1 MAILIRSA
9 RLRGLAALL
18 LLCVLAGPA
27 FAEREHIDGLGSLDF
42 PTSST
47 SAPARAAFLR
57 GMLLMHLFEY
67 PDAERAFQEAQRL
80 DPGYAMAYWGEAMCA
95 THPVWNQ
102 QDMARG
108 RAALAK
114 LGADAAARA
123 AKAPTEREKAWLAI
137 AELLYGEG
145 DKPTRDARVEQALA
159 ALAERFPGDDEAQL
173 FHALWLLG
181 LGQGERQVVP
191 FLRAADIAKG
201 AYRRNPDH
209 PGAAHYWIHGMD
221 DPEHA
226 QGAVEAADALSKI
239 APAAGHAQ
247 HMTAHIFM
255 ALGRWDDVVSANQAA
270 ERVVDANYVAQ
281 GRPPYACGHYAEW
294 LQYAYFQQGR
304 AHEGAGLLADCRRT
318 GAEAIAWAR
327 AHPGEAYGAARTA
340 DALKE
345 RIDTSLVRMRGTAM
359 VESGHALPDV
369 ATMDLDL
376 SDVGDWRAWAAF
388 ARVLDAAQH
397 GDPARARRHAAVVAD
412 ALAEAR
418 ANPKGEPAMTAQ
430 LAILAGMADAAVLHA
445 EGDAPGA
452 DRLLATASAA
462 AEKLPYEF
470 GPPVTVKPV
479 DELRGEFLLGDGKPA
494 EALAAFDR
502 VLRIAPQ
509 RRLAL
514 RGRARALSA
523 LHDPRAADAW
533 QALAAVLHQA
543 DEGNADLAEARAAG
557 TPAAKKGG

>member
-1 MAILIRSA
+1 MAFRIPST
-9 RLRGLAALL
+9 RLRLLACVALL
-18 LLCVLAGPA
+18 CACASPA
-27 FAEREHIDGLGSLDF
+27 FAERGHVDGLGSLDF
-42 PTSST
+42 PTSSA

-57 GMLLMHLFEY
+57 GMLLLHLFEY

-80 DPGYAMAYWGEAMCA
+80 DPDYAMAYWGEAMCA

-114 LGADAAARA
+114 LGPDAAARA
-123 AKAPTEREKAWLAI
+123 AKAPTPREKAYLAV

-145 DKPTRDARVEQALA
+145 DKPARDAQVEQAFA
-159 ALAERFPGDDEAQL
+159 ALVERFPEDDEAQL

-181 LGQGERQVVP
+181 LGQGERQAEP
-191 FLRAADIAKG
+191 FLRAAAIAEA
-201 AYRRNPDH
+201 AYRRNVDH

-226 QGAVEAADALSKI
+226 QGALEAADALAKI

-255 ALGRWDDVVSANQAA
+255 ALGRWDDVVSANLAA
-270 ERVVDANYVAQ
+270 ERVVDANYNAQ
-281 GRPPYACGHYAEW
+281 GRPPYACGHYVEW

-304 AHEGAGLLADCRRT
+304 MHEGAGLVADCRRT
-318 GAEAIAWAR
+318 GAAAIAWAR

-340 DALKE
+340 DALKA
-345 RIDTSLVRMRGTAM
+345 RIDTSLVLMRGMAM

-369 ATMDLDL
+369 AAMDLDL
-376 SDVGDWRAWAAF
+376 SDVGQLRAWAAF
-388 ARVLDAAQH
+388 GRVLDADAH
-397 GDPARARRHAAVVAD
+397 GDAARAQRHAAVVAD
-412 ALAEAR
+412 TLAQSRSDAKADPQDVAR
-418 ANPKGEPAMTAQ
+418 LG
-430 LAILAGMADAAVLHA
+430 IVAGMADAAVLHA
-445 EGDAPGA
+445 RGDAAAA
-452 DRLLATASAA
+452 DALLATTATAA
-462 AEKLPYEF
+462 AAIPYEF
-470 GPPVTVKPV
+470 GPPVTLKPV
-479 DELRGEFLLGDGKPA
+479 DELRAEYLLGDGKPA

-514 RGRARALSA
+514 RGRARALAA

-533 QALAAVLHQA
+533 RALAGVLQKA
-543 DEGNADLAEARAAG
+543 DEDSADLVEARAAVG
-557 TPAAKKGG
+557 PAAAGG